1 MTIPI
6 IIEDTGEYRVGRK
19 AGSPNASSV
28 DRDAAISAAVEYI
41 RNGMTIDAAIAEVH
55 KRYPL
60 NHTSEYL
67 TRLIKDAM
75 K

>member
-19 AGSPNASSV
+19 AGSPNSTSAE
-28 DRDAAISAAVEYI
+28 RDAAIAAAAEYI
-41 RNGMTIDAAIAEVH
+41 RGGMTIEDAIALVH
-55 KRYPL
+55 KQFRIS
-60 NHTSEYL
+60 HSTEYL
-67 TRLIKDAM
+67 SRLIKQLP

>member
-6 IIEDTGEYRVGRK
+6 ITEDTGEYRVGRK
-19 AGSPNASSV
+19 AGSPNSTSAE
-28 DRDAAISAAVEYI
+28 RDAAIAVAAEY
-41 RNGMTIDAAIAEVH
+41 AIAEVH